1 LKSICL
7 RERYPDA
14 SVAADF
20 RKFDAINELK
30 FIGAFDDARFTG
42 SMNGGTARIVNW
54 PSLD

>member
-14 SVAADF
+14 SGAGDF

-30 FIGAFDDARFTG
+30 FIGAFDDARLTCA
-42 SMNGGTARIVNW
+42 MNGEDA
-54 PSLD
+54 SE